1 MAKKTTTSQQVS
13 SVHAAQSESKF
24 IVLTDETFKRLTP
37 QDEKYHYKNS
47 EGETF
52 EILITEKV
60 SGYGSGK
67 KTVYL
72 GTLNGEPFQHKSIED
87 LKRLTGCIYRNSA
100 KSGGPQSEAQVE
112 EYSQNWS
119 KKLLQKVEEVEKIL
133 TSYLIEEQFNFEPL
147 KEFVKTA
154 VDAHCNALYNVYKEE
169 QKAKREERREV
180 KVSKKA
186 DSLKTLSVQE
196 LQLLIAKMQE
206 EVSKRAAQ

>member
-1 MAKKTTTSQQVS
+1 MAKKTTTAQQIS
-13 SVHAAQSESKF
+13 AVHSEQSESKF

-72 GTLNGEPFQHKSIED
+72 GTLNGEPFSHKSIED

-119 KKLLQKVEEVEKIL
+119 KKLLQKVDEIEKIL

-154 VDAHCNALYNVYKEE
+154 VDAHCNALYNAYIEEAQEKE
-169 QKAKREERREV
+169 
-180 KVSKKA
+180 
-186 DSLKTLSVQE
+186 
-196 LQLLIAKMQE
+196 
-206 EVSKRAAQ
+206 RAAVNKQRRKKLEKRLQVLLREGKYDIAREILETLEKL